1 MRDLKKL
8 ENELRFAAD
17 AGCDY
22 TLLLEA
28 ADALAEAKKV
38 IDTLANG
45 NKNGKTV
52 YLQMRYWCDWKEL
65 KNLQNYLN
73 RKSPDKI
80 VVLPTQVKLLNPE
93 ELETVKREIQGV

>member
-38 IDTLANG
+38 IDTLASG

-52 YLQMRYWCDWKEL
+52 YLQMRYFCEWKEM

-73 RKSPDKI
+73 RESPDKV

-93 ELETVKREIQGV
+93 ELETVKREIKGE